1 MYLKIP
7 SFYEYH
13 ILSPED
19 SFLIRID
26 IVVDK
31 LDIIDGIVGTIWRA
45 IVDSWQSW
53 DFTLYLYE
61 CSVELILLSQAE
73 LTDEVHR

>member
-1 MYLKIP
+1 MHLNIP

-19 SFLIRID
+19 SFLIRIEV
-26 IVVDK
+26 VVDK
-31 LDIIDGIVGTIWRA
+31 FNIIDGIVGTIWSA

-53 DFTLYLYE
+53 DFTLYLYK
-61 CSVELILLSQAE
+61 CSVELILFSQAE
-73 LTDEVHR
+73 LADEVHC